1 MEVEVRK
8 FIGVLGILVG
18 TVMIVGTLY
27 SGYKG
32 KSIQEDAIN
41 KITEIYSG
49 SSNIEEMDVE
59 TFEIVENA
67 VGVLNIPSI
76 NVKSA
81 IMSGVDQGTLKYYVG
96 HFPESALPGEL
107 GNFSII
113 GHNNNVHNKVFN
125 DLSKLTN
132 GDLIEVITK
141 EGTYK
146 YSVTDKFVVY
156 PSETYVLDWNG
167 KDKEIT
173 VITCTN
179 DSKKRTVIKGV
190 LLE

>member
-1 MEVEVRK
+1 MRR
-8 FIGVLGILVG
+8 FIGILGLCIG
-18 TVMIVGTLY
+18 TTMIVVTLY

-41 KITEIYSG
+41 KITEIYNDS
-49 SSNIEEMDVE
+49 IDVEEMEVE
-59 TFEIVENA
+59 TLEIVENA

-81 IMSGVDQGTLKYYVG
+81 IMSGVDQGVLKYYVG
-96 HFPESALPGEL
+96 HFPDSAMPGEL
-107 GNFSII
+107 GNFAII
-113 GHNNNVHNKVFN
+113 GHNNNIHNKVFN
-125 DLSKLTN
+125 NLSKLTD
-132 GDLIEVITK
+132 GDLIEIITR
-141 EGTYK
+141 EGKYK
-146 YSVTDKFVVY
+146 YVVTDKFVVY

-167 KDKEIT
+167 KDKEIA
-173 VITCTN
+173 VFTCTN